1 MGQAFAQGAF
11 VRLYRGTYSG
21 EEVAEKILERP
32 ENNVEKAM
40 VMESAV
46 SKEVT
51 MLATVKHQNGVA
63 ICWGNKFWKNLAW
76 CILTEYT
83 KGGSVRSFLS
93 RQQSCAVS
101 LKLVVKQAPGHC

>member
-1 MGQAFAQGAF
+1 MGQAFAEGAF
-11 VRLYRGTYSG
+11 GRLYRGTYSG

-63 ICWGNKFWKNLAW
+63 ICWGNKFSKNLAW

-93 RQQSCAVS
+93 RQQS
-101 LKLVVKQAPGHC
+101 